1 MSTKVLLEDVR
12 ARLVEAVLVGRLDAD
27 RARAIFAGVEA
38 HSQEIAAWVEPRVPD
53 P

>member
-12 ARLVEAVLVGRLDAD
+12 ARLVEAVLAGRLDAD
-27 RARAIFAGVEA
+27 QARAIFAGVEA